1 MDGTDVLISIDPG
14 DSHVGYAEWE
24 SGKLTHY
31 VKHSPASLIKELESK
46 APGSVE
52 TIVVEAF
59 RLYPWLA
66 QQQGFSALK
75 TPQLIGVIKYLS
87 NYLGADLVE
96 QGANIKKPAFAAM
109 ASEGFELPKTNQHV
123 RDAIAHGWWYYYNR
137 KKEN

>member
-24 SGKLTHY
+24 SGKLTKY
-31 VKHSPASLIKELESK
+31 EKHTPSSLISELESK

-52 TIVVEAF
+52 TVVVEAF

-109 ASEGFELPKTNQHV
+109 ASEEFQLPKTNQHV
-123 RDAIAHGWWYYYNR
+123 KDAIAHGW
-137 KKEN
+137 

>member
-52 TIVVEAF
+52 TIVVESF

-66 QQQGFSALK
+66 QQQGFSAFK

-109 ASEGFELPKTNQHV
+109 ASEEFQLPKTNQHV
-123 RDAIAHGWWYYYNR
+123 KDAIAHGWWYYYNR